1 MPEVLILTGPPGSG
15 KSTAARALAERYDR
29 VAHVEASVL
38 RGFVAPTGR
47 GPSEARDRLH
57 ALGVRNACA
66 VARNFLA
73 ERIAVIIDDIVVS
86 KEELQVYVD
95 ELKAAGVPIHYVRLL
110 PSLEVCRQR
119 DRGRPEWR
127 MAPDRVESVYRRF
140 EAAGAFAGATID
152 SSDLSPYETA
162 DKLQTLTTTGA
173 SLIWRPASAGALRQG
188 SG

>member
-15 KSTAARALAERYDR
+15 KSTVARALAERYDR

-38 RGFVAPTGR
+38 RDFLAPTGR
-47 GPSEARDRLH
+47 GPSESRERLRL
-57 ALGVRNACA
+57 LGVRNACA

-86 KEELQVYVD
+86 KDDLELYVD
-95 ELKAAGVPIHYVRLL
+95 ELKAVGAPIHYVRLL

-127 MAPDRVESVYRRF
+127 MAPERVEKVWRDF
-140 EAAGAFAGATID
+140 AEAKDVPGATID
-152 SSDLSPYETA
+152 SSGQTPYETA
-162 DKLQTLTTTGA
+162 DRLQSLTTSGA
-173 SLIWRPASAGALRQG
+173 SIVWKPTR
-188 SG
+188 